1 LVVTAVGSINGV
13 GGAQPHCGADSSAFL
28 SDGRVCRP
36 VNKAF
41 AGKLKHCFFK
51 GANQVQLTEHGGKQ
65 CRIST
70 FPVFLGGLDLNPR
83 LGRLKRRMCS
93 HDGFSSL
100 L

>member
-1 LVVTAVGSINGV
+1 MTAMGSIDGV
-13 GGAQPHCGADSSAFL
+13 ARTQAHCGADSAAFL
-28 SDGRVCRP
+28 SDGRMCRP
-36 VNKAF
+36 VNKAL

-51 GANQVQLTEHGGKQ
+51 GANQVQLTEHGAKQ
-65 CRIST
+65 CGISA

-100 L
+100 R